1 MKSGKV
7 QRFRKGRKDSK
18 NWNSK
23 DARKIEKAWILN
35 DRQLS
40 IMIYEISWKSGIQK
54 FKDSKKDRRN
64 QTCKDAESFR
74 LRGGFIEGLDNDIGE
89 LKKFEREGRGE
100 KRWLKAL
107 KSVFMGGIFVSVG
120 DFSPPR
126 RFLRR
131 YLYLLDI
138 YERSVC
144 TSATADFEI
153 TSQTF
158 SFSNGVLVNP
168 LLACRLFLAP
178 VLPSPSQNNSQH
190 DAESHAT
197 RIETPIIVFQA
208 GIRT

>member
-1 MKSGKV
+1 MRKV
-7 QRFRKGRKDSK
+7 LDCG
-18 NWNSK
+18 
-23 DARKIEKAWILN
+23 
-35 DRQLS
+35 
-40 IMIYEISWKSGIQK
+40 
-54 FKDSKKDRRN
+54 
-64 QTCKDAESFR
+64 
-74 LRGGFIEGLDNDIGE
+74 GGFIEGLDNDIGE

-107 KSVFMGGIFVSVG
+107 KSVFMGGIFVGVG

-197 RIETPIIVFQA
+197 RIETPIIVF
-208 GIRT
+208 

>member
-40 IMIYEISWKSGIQK
+40 IISWKSGIQK

-89 LKKFEREGRGE
+89 LKKFEREREREKEGR
-100 KRWLKAL
+100 KTVA
-107 KSVFMGGIFVSVG
+107 KSVKIGFYG
-120 DFSPPR
+120 
-126 RFLRR
+126 R
-131 YLYLLDI
+131 YFCW
-138 YERSVC
+138 R
-144 TSATADFEI
+144 
-153 TSQTF
+153 
-158 SFSNGVLVNP
+158 G
-168 LLACRLFLAP
+168 RLFTAP
-178 VLPSPSQNNSQH
+178 SVSPTLFIFIGHLRAVGVHERHGRFRDHVTNVL
-190 DAESHAT
+190 
-197 RIETPIIVFQA
+197 IFQRCTCQPA
-208 GIRT
+208 ISVSAILGTGPPVPVPK

>member
-1 MKSGKV
+1 MQEKSKKLGFWTIDNC
-7 QRFRKGRKDSK
+7 RLYPGNGGSK
-18 NWNSK
+18 NSK
-23 DARKIEKAWILN
+23 
-35 DRQLS
+35 
-40 IMIYEISWKSGIQK
+40 IQK
-54 FKDSKKDRRN
+54 RI
-64 QTCKDAESFR
+64 EGIR
-74 LRGGFIEGLDNDIGE
+74 LAKMRKVLDCGEGFIEGLDNDIGE

-197 RIETPIIVFQA
+197 RIETPIIVF
-208 GIRT
+208 

>member
-74 LRGGFIEGLDNDIGE
+74 LRGVSSKDQTTIQES
-89 LKKFEREGRGE
+89 LKNLREREREKEGR
-100 KRWLKAL
+100 KTVA
-107 KSVFMGGIFVSVG
+107 KSVKIGFYG
-120 DFSPPR
+120 
-126 RFLRR
+126 R
-131 YLYLLDI
+131 YFCW
-138 YERSVC
+138 R
-144 TSATADFEI
+144 
-153 TSQTF
+153 
-158 SFSNGVLVNP
+158 G
-168 LLACRLFLAP
+168 RLFTAP
-178 VLPSPSQNNSQH
+178 SVSPTLFIFIGHLRAVGVHERHGRFRDHVTNVL
-190 DAESHAT
+190 
-197 RIETPIIVFQA
+197 IFQRCTCQPA
-208 GIRT
+208 ISVSAILGTGPPVPVPK

>member
-40 IMIYEISWKSGIQK
+40 IISWKWGIQK

-74 LRGGFIEGLDNDIGE
+74 LRGVSSKDQTTIQES
-89 LKKFEREGRGE
+89 LKNLREREREKRRGE

-178 VLPSPSQNNSQH
+178 VLRPQNNSQH